1 MATNVL
7 DDLEKVYPA
16 IVKLMPDKFD
26 SHQFIQALSLKYQKL
41 YIQALYQHRDK
52 KQPFN
57 TVHKAI
63 AKRLKRY
70 KDLVKHVGYKSS
82 PNIFG
87 LENQVA
93 RWQRLKH

>member
-1 MATNVL
+1 MATNIL
-7 DDLEKVYPA
+7 DDLEKVYPT

-26 SHQFIQALSLKYQKL
+26 SHQFIQALYE
-41 YIQALYQHRDK
+41 HRDK

-93 RWQRLKH
+93 RWQKLKY